1 MPTVRRAVFIALLT
15 CIGVARLSAG
25 SFHLSP
31 IRVAFT
37 DQKPTATLQI
47 FNEDDSPVSVQ
58 VHALNWQAR
67 GAEDVYSDADADEI
81 LVNPP
86 VARIAGHGMQL
97 IRLALRHPTRATVE
111 RAWRL
116 IVEEVPPPP
125 KAGEVHMVFK
135 ISIPIFQTARG
146 SVFAPRLTWE
156 AAHMPDG
163 SFKVTASNTGTAHI
177 QFKAISLLAD
187 GTGEPIKSTAMAY
200 ILPGGTHE
208 WVFQDEALKN
218 ASHIMLDAQTDFGD
232 LGKLHEQITVQRR

>member
-1 MPTVRRAVFIALLT
+1 MPTVRRAVFLALLT

-37 DQKPTATLQI
+37 DQKPTATLRI
-47 FNEDDSPVSVQ
+47 SNEDDSPVTVQ
-58 VHALNWQAR
+58 VHALKWQAR
-67 GAEDVYSDADADEI
+67 GAEDVYSDAEEI

-86 VARIAGHGMQL
+86 VARIAGHGTQL
-97 IRLALRHPTRATVE
+97 IRLALRHPTRVTAE

-125 KAGEVHMVFK
+125 KAGEVHMVLKF
-135 ISIPIFQTARG
+135 SIPIFQTA
-146 SVFAPRLTWE
+146 SVFSPRLTWE

-163 SFKVTASNTGTAHI
+163 SFKVTASNGGNAHI

-187 GTGEPIKSTAMAY
+187 GTGAPVKSTAMAY

-208 WVFQDEALKN
+208 WVFHDEALKN